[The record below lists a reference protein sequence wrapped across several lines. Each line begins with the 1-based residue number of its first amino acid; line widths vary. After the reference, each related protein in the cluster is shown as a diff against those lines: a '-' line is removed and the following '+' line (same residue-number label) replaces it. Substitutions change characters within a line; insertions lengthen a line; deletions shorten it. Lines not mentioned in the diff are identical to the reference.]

1 MTHRNRHWV
10 TLQVYSSAQFLGLGR
25 GFERTR
31 IVTTIRVHIAVA
43 WMKPLKNLVNPLNQL
58 RRYSV
63 LTVIHVLLL
72 SLNFGNHPKHVE
84 FDVPEAAL

>member
-25 GFERTR
+25 GLERTC
-31 IVTTIRVHIAVA
+31 IVTTIGMHISVA

-58 RRYSV
+58 RRYAI

-72 SLNFGNHPKHVE
+72 SLNFWKSPQ
-84 FDVPEAAL
+84 ALCV